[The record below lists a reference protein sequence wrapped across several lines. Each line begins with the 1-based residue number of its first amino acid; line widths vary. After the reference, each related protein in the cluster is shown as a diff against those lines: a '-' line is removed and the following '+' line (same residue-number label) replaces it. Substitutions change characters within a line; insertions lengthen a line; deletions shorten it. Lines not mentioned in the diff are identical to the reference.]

1 MADNNHFP
9 PQTFVV
15 TTGGKKRK
23 PSVLDPRI
31 RLVNPDGTPWQGD
44 PPDVTV
50 SWDAVTGKPTT
61 LPPTDGSV
69 TTAKLADNA
78 VTKAKLGSD
87 VIIPEAYTLPPAG
100 TAIGGVK
107 KGTAVPDTET
117 SDAATAATVAASLNA
132 LLASLRAAGVIAE
145 S

>member
-31 RLVNPDGTPWQGD
+31 RLVKPDGTPYD
-44 PPDVTV
+44 PGEASTPTPGA
-50 SWDAVTGKPTT
+50 AV
-61 LPPTDGSV
+61 
-69 TTAKLADNA
+69 
-78 VTKAKLGSD
+78 
-87 VIIPEAYTLPPAG
+87 
-100 TAIGGVK
+100 
-107 KGTAVPDTET
+107 
-117 SDAATAATVAASLNA
+117 SDAETGTLLTQFNA

>member
-15 TTGGKKRK
+15 TSAGKKRK

-31 RLVNPDGTPWQGD
+31 RLVNPDGTPYAPG
-44 PPDVTV
+44 
-50 SWDAVTGKPTT
+50 
-61 LPPTDGSV
+61 
-69 TTAKLADNA
+69 
-78 VTKAKLGSD
+78 
-87 VIIPEAYTLPPAG
+87 
-100 TAIGGVK
+100 
-107 KGTAVPDTET
+107 GTAVPTAG
-117 SDAATAATVAASLNA
+117 DAVADATAETLLTQFNA

>member
-1 MADNNHFP
+1 MADPHFP

-31 RLVNPDGTPWQGD
+31 RLVKPDGTPWQGG
-44 PPDVTV
+44 PADVTV
-50 SWDAVTGKPTT
+50 SWDAVTGKPTM

-69 TTAKLADNA
+69 TTVKLADNA

-87 VIIPEAYTLPPAG
+87 VVIPDAYTLPPAG

-107 KGTAVPDTET
+107 KGTAVPDTDT
-117 SDAATAATVAASLNA
+117 SGTVATVAASLNA
-132 LLASLRAAGVIAE
+132 LLASLRDAGVIAG

>member
-1 MADNNHFP
+1 MADTHFP

-15 TTGGKKRK
+15 TSAGKKRK

-31 RLVNPDGTPWQGD
+31 RLVKPDGTPWQGD
-44 PPDVTV
+44 PTDVTV
-50 SWDAVTGKPTT
+50 SWDAVTGKPET

-87 VIIPEAYTLPPAG
+87 VVIPEAYTLPPAG

-117 SDAATAATVAASLNA
+117 GDAATVGASLNA
-132 LLASLRAAGVIAE
+132 LLASLRAAGVIAD

>member
-15 TTGGKKRK
+15 TTAGKKRK

-31 RLVNPDGTPWQGD
+31 RLVNPDGTPYAPG
-44 PPDVTV
+44 
-50 SWDAVTGKPTT
+50 
-61 LPPTDGSV
+61 
-69 TTAKLADNA
+69 
-78 VTKAKLGSD
+78 
-87 VIIPEAYTLPPAG
+87 
-100 TAIGGVK
+100 
-107 KGTAVPDTET
+107 GTAVPPAG
-117 SDAATAATVAASLNA
+117 DAVADATAETLLTQFNA

>member
-1 MADNNHFP
+1 MADTHFP

-15 TTGGKKRK
+15 ATGGKKRK

-31 RLVNPDGTPWQGD
+31 RLVKPDGTPWQGD
-44 PPDVTV
+44 
-50 SWDAVTGKPTT
+50 
-61 LPPTDGSV
+61 PPTDGSV

-87 VIIPEAYTLPPAG
+87 VVIPDAYTLPPAG

-117 SDAATAATVAASLNA
+117 GDAATVATVAASLNA
-132 LLASLRAAGVIAE
+132 LIASLRAAGVIAG

>member
-1 MADNNHFP
+1 MANNNHFP

-31 RLVNPDGTPWQGD
+31 RLVKPDGTPYD
-44 PPDVTV
+44 PGEASTHTPGAAVD
-50 SWDAVTGKPTT
+50 DAETGT
-61 LPPTDGSV
+61 LLTQF
-69 TTAKLADNA
+69 
-78 VTKAKLGSD
+78 
-87 VIIPEAYTLPPAG
+87 
-100 TAIGGVK
+100 
-107 KGTAVPDTET
+107 
-117 SDAATAATVAASLNA
+117 NA

>member
-15 TTGGKKRK
+15 TSAGKKRK

-31 RLVNPDGTPWQGD
+31 CLVKPDGTPWQGD
-44 PPDVTV
+44 PTDVTV
-50 SWDAVTGKPTT
+50 SWDDVAGKPTM

-87 VIIPEAYTLPPAG
+87 VVIPDAYTLPAAG

-107 KGTAVPDTET
+107 KGTAVPDIEAG
-117 SDAATAATVAASLNA
+117 DAATVATVAASLNA
-132 LLASLRAAGVIAE
+132 LLASLRAAGVIAD

>member
-15 TTGGKKRK
+15 TSAGKKRK

-31 RLVNPDGTPWQGD
+31 CLVNPDGTPWQGD
-44 PPDVTV
+44 PTDVTV
-50 SWDAVTGKPTT
+50 SWDDVAGRPTM

-69 TTAKLADNA
+69 TTDKLADNA

-87 VIIPEAYTLPPAG
+87 VVIPEAYTLPPAG

-107 KGTAVPDTET
+107 QGTAVPDIET
-117 SDAATAATVAASLNA
+117 SDAVTVATVAASLNA
-132 LLASLRAAGVIAE
+132 LLASLRAAGVIAG

>member
-31 RLVNPDGTPWQGD
+31 RLVKPDGTPYD
-44 PPDVTV
+44 PTHTP
-50 SWDAVTGKPTT
+50 
-61 LPPTDGSV
+61 
-69 TTAKLADNA
+69 
-78 VTKAKLGSD
+78 
-87 VIIPEAYTLPPAG
+87 
-100 TAIGGVK
+100 
-107 KGTAVPDTET
+107 GTAV
-117 SDAATAATVAASLNA
+117 SDAETGTLLTQFNA

>member
-1 MADNNHFP
+1 MADTHFP

-31 RLVNPDGTPWQGD
+31 CLVKPDGTPWQGD
-44 PPDVTV
+44 HQDVTV
-50 SWDAVTGKPTT
+50 SWDDVAGKPTM

-87 VIIPEAYTLPPAG
+87 VVIPEAYTLPPAG
-100 TAIGGVK
+100 KTIGGVK

-117 SDAATAATVAASLNA
+117 SDAATVAASLNA

>member
-1 MADNNHFP
+1 MADPHFP

-31 RLVNPDGTPWQGD
+31 RLVKPDGTPWQGD
-44 PPDVTV
+44 PADVTV
-50 SWDAVTGKPTT
+50 SWDAVTGRPTM

-69 TTAKLADNA
+69 TTVKLADNA

-87 VIIPEAYTLPPAG
+87 VVIPDAYTLPPAG

-107 KGTAVPDTET
+107 KGKAVPDTDT
-117 SDAATAATVAASLNA
+117 GDAATVAAVAASLNA
-132 LLASLRAAGVIAE
+132 LLASLRDAGVIAG

>member
-1 MADNNHFP
+1 MADTHFP

-31 RLVNPDGTPWQGD
+31 RLVKPDGTPYA
-44 PPDVTV
+44 PD
-50 SWDAVTGKPTT
+50 
-61 LPPTDGSV
+61 
-69 TTAKLADNA
+69 
-78 VTKAKLGSD
+78 
-87 VIIPEAYTLPPAG
+87 
-100 TAIGGVK
+100 
-107 KGTAVPDTET
+107 GTAVPTPGAAVA
-117 SDAATAATVAASLNA
+117 DAATETLLTQFNA

>member
-15 TTGGKKRK
+15 TSAVKKRK

-31 RLVNPDGTPWQGD
+31 RLVNPDGTPYD
-44 PPDVTV
+44 PTPTPG
-50 SWDAVTGKPTT
+50 DAVADANQGT
-61 LPPTDGSV
+61 LLTQF
-69 TTAKLADNA
+69 
-78 VTKAKLGSD
+78 
-87 VIIPEAYTLPPAG
+87 
-100 TAIGGVK
+100 
-107 KGTAVPDTET
+107 
-117 SDAATAATVAASLNA
+117 NA

>member
-15 TTGGKKRK
+15 TSAGKKRK

-31 RLVNPDGTPWQGD
+31 RLVNPDGTPYAPG
-44 PPDVTV
+44 
-50 SWDAVTGKPTT
+50 
-61 LPPTDGSV
+61 
-69 TTAKLADNA
+69 
-78 VTKAKLGSD
+78 
-87 VIIPEAYTLPPAG
+87 
-100 TAIGGVK
+100 
-107 KGTAVPDTET
+107 GTAVPTPGTAVADATTET
-117 SDAATAATVAASLNA
+117 LLTQFNA

>member
-1 MADNNHFP
+1 MADTHFP

-31 RLVNPDGTPWQGD
+31 RLVKPDGTPYA
-44 PPDVTV
+44 PD
-50 SWDAVTGKPTT
+50 
-61 LPPTDGSV
+61 
-69 TTAKLADNA
+69 
-78 VTKAKLGSD
+78 
-87 VIIPEAYTLPPAG
+87 
-100 TAIGGVK
+100 
-107 KGTAVPDTET
+107 GTAVPTPGAAV
-117 SDAATAATVAASLNA
+117 SDADTGTLLTQFNA

>member
-1 MADNNHFP
+1 MAGNNHFP

-15 TTGGKKRK
+15 TTAGKKRK

-31 RLVNPDGTPWQGD
+31 CLVKPDGTPWQGD
-44 PPDVTV
+44 PTDVTV
-50 SWDAVTGKPTT
+50 SWDDVAGRPTM

-69 TTAKLADNA
+69 TTDKLADNA

-87 VIIPEAYTLPPAG
+87 VVIPEAYTLPPAG

-107 KGTAVPDTET
+107 RGAAVQDIET
-117 SDAATAATVAASLNA
+117 SESVTAATVAESLNA
-132 LLASLRAAGVIAE
+132 LLASLRAAGVIAG

>member
-1 MADNNHFP
+1 MADTHFP

-31 RLVNPDGTPWQGD
+31 CLVKPDGTPWQGD
-44 PPDVTV
+44 PQD
-50 SWDAVTGKPTT
+50 
-61 LPPTDGSV
+61 
-69 TTAKLADNA
+69 
-78 VTKAKLGSD
+78 
-87 VIIPEAYTLPPAG
+87 
-100 TAIGGVK
+100 VK

-117 SDAATAATVAASLNA
+117 GDAVTAATVAASLNA
-132 LLASLRAAGVIAE
+132 LLASLRAAGVIAG

>member
-15 TTGGKKRK
+15 ATGGKKRK

-31 RLVNPDGTPWQGD
+31 RLVNPDGTTWQGD
-44 PPDVTV
+44 PTDVTV
-50 SWDAVTGKPTT
+50 SWDDVAGKPTM

-87 VIIPEAYTLPPAG
+87 VVIPAAYTLPPAG

-117 SDAATAATVAASLNA
+117 SDATAATVAASLNA
-132 LLASLRAAGVIAE
+132 LLASLRAAGVIAD

>member
-15 TTGGKKRK
+15 TTAGKKRK

-44 PPDVTV
+44 PTDVTV
-50 SWDAVTGKPTT
+50 SWDDVTGRPTM

-69 TTAKLADNA
+69 TTDKLADNA
-78 VTKAKLGSD
+78 VTKAKLGND
-87 VIIPEAYTLPPAG
+87 VVIPEAYTLPPAG

-107 KGTAVPDTET
+107 QGTAVQDTET
-117 SDAATAATVAASLNA
+117 SESVTAATVAASLNA
-132 LLASLRAAGVIAE
+132 LLASLRAAGIIAE

>member
-15 TTGGKKRK
+15 TTGGKQRK

-31 RLVNPDGTPWQGD
+31 RLVNADGTPWQGD
-44 PPDVTV
+44 PSDVTV
-50 SWDAVTGKPTT
+50 SWDAVTGKPTM

-78 VTKAKLGSD
+78 VTKAKLGRD
-87 VIIPEAYTLPPAG
+87 VVIPEAYTLPPAG
-100 TAIGGVK
+100 TAK

-117 SDAATAATVAASLNA
+117 GAAATVATVAASLNA
-132 LLASLRAAGVIAE
+132 LLASLRAAGVIAG